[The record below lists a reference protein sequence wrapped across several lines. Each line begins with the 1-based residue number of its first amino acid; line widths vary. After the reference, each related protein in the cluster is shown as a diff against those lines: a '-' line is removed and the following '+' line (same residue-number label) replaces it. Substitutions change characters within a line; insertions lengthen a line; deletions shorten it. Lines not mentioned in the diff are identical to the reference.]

1 MKTRLLLLFGVTA
14 LLLHAGCGLF
24 KKEDTFNLE
33 KILESRPYEKK
44 YVFDYAHL
52 LKHSLENKEEHMG
65 FFKKRYG
72 VEMLIVTIP
81 FLENKIIT
89 HVASEMFTKWNIGR
103 NSSGKGILL
112 LLSSKEKLI
121 KVEVGYGAEGV
132 FTDLFCGY
140 IERKQLKR
148 YFENNQIDEGL
159 SATIEE
165 FIGRAEGNLTDDEIR
180 KKIDLEEKYL
190 SGGGGIKKKVTI
202 GEIEHREELSEE
214 ERVRFSGQLTPEAT
228 FTLLLETF
236 KKNINDP
243 NLDIY
248 TEESK
253 ILKKY
258 QASTSKALSKNIYR
272 LYSASYEI
280 KQKGDRAVVLYF
292 QNRRVGPLFLKKT
305 SKGWQFDIIST
316 AKWIRYTFNNEWHV
330 GGTNHPYMFAFQN
343 NQYSQYVWDYDYYDD
358 YWRFSEIESN
368 YNYYINQFQ
377 EKLQQN
383 PDDYG
388 TLISLAEIFCELLI
402 TKKSIPLLKKAIE
415 INPKDPRPFR
425 YLGLINRDSLE
436 SANVAL
442 EYFKKSIELAPNDP
456 RSYHYAGIT
465 CWRLAEYGNILSYYD
480 KAAEYMKK
488 YVGVSENKSYGCNK
502 VAYFYYRKEDYSQA
516 RKWFKKSLEHDPA
529 NAYAQGMLKKI
540 EAKET
545 KR

>member
-1 MKTRLLLLFGVTA
+1 MLFMVTA
-14 LLLHAGCGLF
+14 LLLHPGCGLS

-33 KILESRPYEKK
+33 KILESRPSEKK
-44 YVFDYAHL
+44 YVFDYAYL

-65 FFKKRYG
+65 FFKERYG

-81 FLENKIIT
+81 SLENRKIT
-89 HVASEMFTKWNIGR
+89 HIASEMFTKWNIGK
-103 NSSGKGILL
+103 NSSEQGILL
-112 LLSSKEKLI
+112 LLSNKEKLI

-165 FIGRAEGNLTDDEIR
+165 FIGRAEGNLTDDKIR
-180 KKIDLEEKYL
+180 KKINLGEKYL

-202 GEIEHREELSEE
+202 GEIAQREELSEE
-214 ERVRFSGQLTPEAT
+214 ERARFSDQLTPEAT
-228 FTLLLETF
+228 LTLLLETL

-253 ILKKY
+253 IWKKY
-258 QASTSKALSKNIYR
+258 QASTSKALSENTYR
-272 LYSASYEI
+272 LYSAPHEI
-280 KQKGDRAVVLYF
+280 KQKGDRAVVLYL

-305 SKGWQFDIIST
+305 SEGWQFDIIST
-316 AKWIRYTFNNEWHV
+316 AKWIRNTFRNEWTV

-343 NQYSQYVWDYDYYDD
+343 NQYSQYVWDYNYYDD
-358 YWRFSEIESN
+358 YRRFSEIENN
-368 YNYYINQFQ
+368 YDYYINQFQ
-377 EKLQQN
+377 AKLQQN

-388 TLISLAEIFCELLI
+388 TLISLAEIFCDLLI

-415 INPKDPRPFR
+415 INPKDPRAYW
-425 YLGLINRDSLE
+425 YLGLINRDSFVSE
-436 SANVAL
+436 NVAL
-442 EYFKKSIELAPNDP
+442 EYFKKSIELAPYDP
-456 RSYHYAGIT
+456 RGYHYAAIT
-465 CWRLAEYGNILSYYD
+465 YWRLAESKNILSHYD

-488 YVGVSENKSYGCNK
+488 YVDVSENKSYGCNK
-502 VAYFYYRKEDYSQA
+502 VGYFYYRKKDYSQA
-516 RKWFKKSLEHDPA
+516 KKWLKKSLELDPT

-540 EAKET
+540 ETKET
-545 KR
+545 QR